1 VSDRVALVTG
11 GSRGIGRAAAL
22 VLARSGLRVA
32 VNYKERADEAKET
45 LRLIEDAGGEGIC
58 VAGDVTDEASV
69 AAMFGEIRDSLG
81 PTDVLVN
88 NAGVRRDGLS
98 LNMRSDAWREVL
110 ETSLTGAFMCSRLAL
125 KDMLAAR
132 WGRIINVGSAA
143 GLRGSAGQANYAAAK
158 AGLIGLTKSM
168 AREVASRGITVNVV
182 APGLVD
188 TEMTLS
194 LSERQRDALLQNI
207 PAGRAARPE
216 EIAELVGYLS
226 SEAASYV
233 NGAVLVIDGG
243 MAA

>member
-1 VSDRVALVTG
+1 MSDRVALVTG
-11 GSRGIGRAAAL
+11 GSRGIGRATAL
-22 VLARSGLRVA
+22 ALARSGLRVA
-32 VNYKERADEAKET
+32 VNYKERADDAKET
-45 LRLIEDAGGEGIC
+45 LRLIEAAGGDGIC
-58 VAGDVTDEASV
+58 VAGDVSDEASV
-69 AAMFGEIRDSLG
+69 VQMFGEVHDALG
-81 PTDVLVN
+81 PIGILVN

-98 LNMRSDAWREVL
+98 LNMRGEAWHEVL
-110 ETSLTGAFMCSRLAL
+110 DTSLTGAFLCSRLAL

-132 WGRIINVGSAA
+132 WGRIINIGSAA

-188 TEMTLS
+188 TEMTLN
-194 LSERQRDALLQNI
+194 LNERQRDALLKNI
-207 PAGRAARPE
+207 PAGRAGRPE